1 MIDWIQGERF
11 MALANNE
18 DIFYCHTHDVN
29 YFFKHLPTEKP
40 FILISHNSDGCIMR
54 HPNREDHAD
63 VGLMP
68 PNLIHWFGQNVNT
81 VNVKVSSLPLGMENN
96 RWLKK
101 ERKLKKMEEKVNE
114 PRKIRNLLYVNH
126 NVATNPEERQRPYFL
141 FAKQDWATVK
151 RGKNGESFYAYLDDL
166 YNHQFILS
174 PQGHGIDTV
183 RTWEALYMGTIPIE
197 KRNLNNRF
205 YEDLPI
211 CFVSEWEQITEE
223 FLQEEYVR
231 IMTTKW
237 NLEKLNFEY
246 WANKIRNYD
255 K

>member
-1 MIDWIQGERF
+1 
-11 MALANNE
+11 
-18 DIFYCHTHDVN
+18 
-29 YFFKHLPTEKP
+29 
-40 FILISHNSDGCIMR
+40 
-54 HPNREDHAD
+54 
-63 VGLMP
+63 
-68 PNLIHWFGQNVNT
+68 
-81 VNVKVSSLPLGMENN
+81 
-96 RWLKK
+96 
-101 ERKLKKMEEKVNE
+101 
-114 PRKIRNLLYVNH
+114 
-126 NVATNPEERQRPYFL
+126 VATNPEERQRPYFL
-141 FAKQDWATVK
+141 FAKQDWVTMK